1 MYSSI
6 YFISKFDIF
15 QTDWN
20 WAYYCILITFLTLF
34 CQQFFFSF
42 ILFGKFGAKIH
53 CGPNQLL
60 DRGSFS
66 SADYFF
72 QYFFVVT
79 F

>member
-1 MYSSI
+1 MGILLYPYYI
-6 YFISKFDIF
+6 FD
-15 QTDWN
+15 
-20 WAYYCILITFLTLF
+20 TFLSTI
-34 CQQFFFSF
+34 FFSF